1 MKLVSEC
8 QQEPELCS
16 TMPAKEALHNIAKA
30 AKAVS
35 FSATIAQ
42 VNEVMSRH
50 DYTEEEVEATWYQKK
65 DYKSFKR
72 TVLTT
77 LKLNRAGE
85 LLEGGNDEY
94 TMRGI
99 ECRTREGAAARKA
112 IKQQV
117 KTAVLEEQDRQRQQQ
132 QQLQADLLAMVSQQ
146 QTKDSQLE
154 ASIHGMC
161 DELEARDFPS
171 LSQSVPSVS
180 SHAHY
185 KMSTPRRTVRL
196 QDVDLPSGLRLV
208 AGSAA

>member
-16 TMPAKEALHNIAKA
+16 TMPVKEALHANTKT

-35 FSATIAQ
+35 FSATMTQ
-42 VNEVMSRH
+42 VNEVMSHH
-50 DYTEEEVEATWYQKK
+50 DYTEEELHATWYQKK
-65 DYKSFKR
+65 DYKAFKR

-85 LLEGGNDEY
+85 LPEGGNDEY

-112 IKQQV
+112 IKHQV
-117 KTAVLEEQDRQRQQQ
+117 KTAVLEEQARQRQQQ
-132 QQLQADLLAMVSQQ
+132 QQQQQADLLALVSQQ

-161 DELEARDFPS
+161 DELEARDHPR
-171 LSQSVPSVS
+171 LAQSVSVAT
-180 SHAHY
+180 HAHY
-185 KMSTPRRTVRL
+185 KMSASRRTVRL
-196 QDVDLPSGLRLV
+196 QDVDLQSGLRLV